1 MRFVLFSDAAA
12 SPLEPLFGESDLAGS
27 VGVLGALLPVD
38 WLREPVVGAREIMG
52 NVWIRRRGNIDYKFL
67 EDPSLV
73 YPPLYNRHLT
83 RLTKRTTTQQPLGLI

>member
-38 WLREPVVGAREIMG
+38 WLREPVVGAREIMR
-52 NVWIRRRGNIDYKFL
+52 NVWIRRRGNIDY
-67 EDPSLV
+67 SLV